1 MPRRPERCVFY
12 DKESGRRC
20 RRNGTGTPPLCQM
33 CRDALDQREQS
44 PFAEI
49 FGSILSGKRPSQR
62 SVEDAIRDVTEN
74 VFGKRMSKE
83 QIDELLSRAR
93 AAATGA
99 GAGGS
104 SSQSSSDSSGARSS
118 TRKEQERSE
127 AEKAREIS
135 RARRILGFTAMEPL
149 TVDTV
154 KKRYR
159 ELARKH
165 HPDMGGSTAKMAE
178 LNRAMEILTGPG

>member
-1 MPRRPERCVFY
+1 MPSKRPERCVFH
-12 DKESGRRC
+12 DPEAGRRC
-20 RRNGTGTPPLCQM
+20 RRNGTGTPPLCQAH
-33 CRDALDQREQS
+33 RDVLDQREES

-49 FGSILSGKRPSQR
+49 LGSILTGRRPSQR
-62 SVEDAIRDVTEN
+62 SVEDAIRDFTQN
-74 VFGKRMSKE
+74 VFGKRMSKAE
-83 QIDELLSRAR
+83 LDELLSRAR

-99 GAGGS
+99 TAG
-104 SSQSSSDSSGARSS
+104 SSQSSSSSSDARSS
-118 TRKEQERSE
+118 ERDRERSE
-127 AEKAREIS
+127 VEKARLVS
-135 RARRILGFTAMEPL
+135 KARRTLGFTATEPL
-149 TVDTV
+149 TRDGV